1 MGSYHRSSSPRRLRV
16 IACPAMLAIVRAA
29 LELTRF
35 EHGYPNSLRKTQSP
49 KCRRARV
56 SSLPMIVL
64 AAHGG
69 QSFDVLGAA
78 DAGPQDQDL

>member
-35 EHGYPNSLRKTQSP
+35 EHGYPDS
-49 KCRRARV
+49 
-56 SSLPMIVL
+56 MIVL